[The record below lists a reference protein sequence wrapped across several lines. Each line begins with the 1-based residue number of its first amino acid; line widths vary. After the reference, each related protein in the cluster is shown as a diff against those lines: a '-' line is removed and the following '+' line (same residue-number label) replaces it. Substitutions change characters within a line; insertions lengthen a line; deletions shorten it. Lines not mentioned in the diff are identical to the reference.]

1 MRIFK
6 SGRMSMFFIVNA
18 VSACIYVNKGGPCK
32 WKHKKCFAHKIKTVV
47 GRTHKKKKSRLST
60 RVIISGGTK
69 TYSYL
74 IISMLN
80 IIFSKTVY

>member
-47 GRTHKKKKSRLST
+47 GRTHKKKKKADYLPVLSFLEVQKHT
-60 RVIISGGTK
+60 HI
-69 TYSYL
+69 
-74 IISMLN
+74 
-80 IIFSKTVY
+80 